1 MTLDARSGKAIA
13 IKLCAQKEGL
23 VIIRGLRW
31 CLGGVVRCVHTFSE
45 EKKEKKHANSEG
57 NNTKAAKSR
66 NTSRNK
72 AAAPVDSKFV
82 MRTVPP
88 MPRLHVRVLGLPP
101 KALYGELIRCTL
113 EITNLGSRPAAS
125 LTL

>member
-1 MTLDARSGKAIA
+1 MTLEARSGKAIA
-13 IKLCAQKEGL
+13 IKLCALKEGW
-23 VIIRGLRW
+23 VVIRGLRW
-31 CLGGVVRCVHTFSE
+31 RLGGVVRCVHTFSE
-45 EKKEKKHANSEG
+45 KAKKDTNSEG
-57 NNTKAAKSR
+57 SNTKAAKA
-66 NTSRNK
+66 RNK
-72 AAAPVDSKFV
+72 NAAPVDSRFV

-88 MPRLHVRVLGLPP
+88 MPRLHVRVHGLPP